1 MARRVSP
8 PRILAVWTATRSD
21 SPGFHSAALALL
33 EYLAAVYDVEV
44 HDNPRHAGDLLLK
57 ACGVLQAVKLRPG
70 LRSGRLY

>member
-44 HDNPRHAGDLLLK
+44 RDNPTHARNLLLQ
-57 ACGVLQAVKLRPG
+57 ARDVLR
-70 LRSGRLY
+70 R